1 MLIPVGTD
9 APLYHRLWATG
20 GLIAAN
26 VLALVFVGGAEA
38 CFGMCSTGGWG
49 DWILKYGDGLHP
61 AQWVTCA
68 FVHFGIL
75 HLVGNMIF
83 LWTFGMIVEGK
94 IGWWRFLLLYL
105 GIAVSSHGFEQM
117 LMANYSGPV
126 EGSGGASGVVFGLI
140 GVAVIWAP
148 ENEIELVWLFFIGS
162 LARYVNDF
170 SVKVTIFGA
179 CFALLELFNLW
190 MLDFTVSTPAL
201 HLNGAVFGT
210 LAGIA
215 VLKLGWVD
223 CENWDLFSVWNNRH
237 RGQIELPERA
247 SLYNSAAAPP
257 EAAAE
262 RMRVRRFQLKQ
273 LRRHLDAGDLDAAVR
288 EYVLLQG
295 CREQSEITDDDR
307 GRLADA
313 LYEHRRWEDAI
324 PVLSDL
330 LESRTAAS
338 PLHALRRAA
347 LAVKIETRPRLAMHL
362 LEAIDPVLL
371 ESSLQKQHALI
382 LAKARRM
389 IDDGVLEISS

>member
-9 APLYHRLWATG
+9 APLYHRPWATG
-20 GLIAAN
+20 GLIVAN

-38 CFGMCSTGGWG
+38 CFGLCSTGGWG
-49 DWILKYGDGLHP
+49 DWILQYGDGLHP

-117 LMANYSGPV
+117 LMANYHGLVP
-126 EGSGGASGVVFGLI
+126 GSGGASGVIFGLI

-148 ENEIELVWLFFIGS
+148 ENEIELLWLFFFGS
-162 LARYVNDF
+162 LARYMNDF
-170 SVKVTIFGA
+170 SVRVYTFGA
-179 CFALLELFNLW
+179 LYAVLEFFNW
-190 MLDFTVSTPAL
+190 WAFGFTVSTPAL
-201 HLNGAVFGT
+201 HLNGALFGT

-223 CENWDLFSVWNNRH
+223 CENWDLFSVWSNRH
-237 RGQIELPERA
+237 LGKSELPERA
-247 SLYNSAAAPP
+247 SLYNSAAAAPK
-257 EAAAE
+257 AAAK
-262 RMRVRRFQLKQ
+262 RMQVRRFQLKL
-273 LRRHLDAGDLDAAVR
+273 LRQHLDAGDHDAAVR
-288 EYVLLQG
+288 EYTLLRG
-295 CREQSEITDDDR
+295 CQDDSNITDDDR
-307 GRLADA
+307 RRLADA
-313 LYEHRRWEDAI
+313 LYERHRWEDAI

-330 LESRTAAS
+330 LQNPTAAT

-347 LAVKIETRPRLAMHL
+347 LAVKIETRPQLAVRL
-362 LEAIDPVLL
+362 LEGIDPALL
-371 ESSLQKQHALI
+371 DVSLRKQHALI